1 MPVVMTQVLPPE
13 VTLEMARRV
22 TDEADAAGAE
32 GLIAHAAVHDD
43 EAGAIRLIGIWET
56 QEAFERFSRQHV
68 APAARRVAAE
78 AGIQSPLPQTRL
90 AETVI
95 FVRGR

>member
-22 TDEADAAGAE
+22 TDEAGAAAAE
-32 GLIAHAAVHDD
+32 GLIAHAAVHDE
-43 EAGAIRLIGIWET
+43 EAGAIRLVGIWET
-56 QEAFERFSRQHV
+56 QEALERFSRQHV
-68 APAARRVAAE
+68 APAVRRVAAE
-78 AGIQSPLPQTRL
+78 AGIQPPPPHTRV
-90 AETVI
+90 ADAGI